1 MLPLDAVLPAFLIA
15 VAGYFTKNKLHL
27 DTGSLSRVCLYI
39 LTPALAFNSLSTSQ
53 MSFSVAW
60 RISLCAMMM
69 APLLWPIFTLF
80 SRLFRSEPQ
89 TARSLALPAVFSNAG
104 NYGLPV
110 CLFAFGQEGMDLGV
124 VFMVSQT
131 IIITTLGV
139 YIAASS
145 KMNAKGSLK
154 QVLKM
159 PSVYAV
165 ALGLLARVS
174 GITIPEAIMRPVG
187 LLAQASVP
195 VFLLVLGMQLA
206 EKGEDVPV
214 KSVMPAVVF
223 RLILGP
229 MLMAGVG
236 FVVGLKGLPW
246 QVMVLQAAMPS
257 PVNATILAREFNAQP
272 SAVSKATLINTIG
285 SVLTLTI
292 WIVLLRRFPI
302 S

>member
-89 TARSLALPAVFSNAG
+89 TARSLALPAV
-104 NYGLPV
+104 
-110 CLFAFGQEGMDLGV
+110 
-124 VFMVSQT
+124 
-131 IIITTLGV
+131 
-139 YIAASS
+139 
-145 KMNAKGSLK
+145 
-154 QVLKM
+154 
-159 PSVYAV
+159 
-165 ALGLLARVS
+165 
-174 GITIPEAIMRPVG
+174 
-187 LLAQASVP
+187 
-195 VFLLVLGMQLA
+195 
-206 EKGEDVPV
+206 
-214 KSVMPAVVF
+214 VF